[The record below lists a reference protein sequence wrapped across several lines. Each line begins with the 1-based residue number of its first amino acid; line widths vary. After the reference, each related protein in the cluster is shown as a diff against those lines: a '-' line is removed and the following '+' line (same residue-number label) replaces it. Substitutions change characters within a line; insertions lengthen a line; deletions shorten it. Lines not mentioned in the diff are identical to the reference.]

1 MLISVII
8 GWRFIFFR
16 NDALRFIVLY
26 LQQFLSSND
35 FHTENSKILI
45 GGGKDGEKIGKI
57 NGGTYN
63 LKDLSCSNSF
73 IVFE

>member
-35 FHTENSKILI
+35 FHTDNSKILI
-45 GGGKDGEKIGKI
+45 GGGKNTGKIGKI
-57 NGGTYN
+57 NGGTYS
-63 LKDLSCSNSF
+63 LKDLPFSNSS